1 MPSRYNLLIENKLD
15 VRFTQWHGLSFCS
28 FPDILIGAPYFT
40 HVKDEG
46 RVYIYLNNGKVPET

>member
-1 MPSRYNLLIENKLD
+1 LD
-15 VRFTQWHGLSFCS
+15 NNN

-46 RVYIYLNNGKVPET
+46 RVYIYLNNGQVPET